1 MPKFDDT
8 IRQAILRATEI
19 AGSQA
24 ALCKKT
30 GLSTSIMSR
39 YLSGNVRYINPG
51 TWKLLVTHIAPY
63 LPDGFQPE
71 QTVSSGCC
79 EVIVKIVRR
88 LSEKEAVQALSM
100 MAAYFPEAAAA
111 ALDFP
116 LINRPQS
123 NPVEIDEAILNAM
136 KAAVKKSGSQLR
148 FAQVT
153 GIKQQNISRYLNRQ
167 VTFINAK
174 TWQLLA
180 PHLPG
185 FNNNNHKEN
194 DNA

>member
-1 MPKFDDT
+1 M
-8 IRQAILRATEI
+8 RACE
-19 AGSQA
+19 AMGGECALAAAVGCSQA
-24 ALCKKT
+24 Q
-30 GLSTSIMSR
+30 INR
-39 YLSGNVRYINPG
+39 YRSGVGAYIRPES
-51 TWKLLVTHIAPY
+51 WDKLYPHIAPY
-63 LPDGFQPE
+63 LPEDFQPK

-88 LSEKEAVQALSM
+88 LSEKEAVLALSM

-111 ALDFP
+111 AQDFP

-136 KAAVKKSGSQLR
+136 KAAVKKSGSQLH
-148 FAQVT
+148 FAQIT

-185 FNNNNHKEN
+185 FNNHKEE
-194 DNA
+194 

>member
-1 MPKFDDT
+1 MPKFNDT
-8 IRQAILRATEI
+8 IRQAVMRACE
-19 AGSQA
+19 AMGGECALAAAVGCSQA
-24 ALCKKT
+24 Q
-30 GLSTSIMSR
+30 INR
-39 YLSGNVRYINPG
+39 YRSGVGAYIRPES
-51 TWKLLVTHIAPY
+51 WDKLYPHIAPY
-63 LPDGFQPE
+63 LPEDFQPK

-88 LSEKEAVQALSM
+88 LSEKEAVLALSM

-111 ALDFP
+111 AQDFP

-136 KAAVKKSGSQLR
+136 KAAVKKSGSQLH
-148 FAQVT
+148 FAQIT

-185 FNNNNHKEN
+185 FNNHKEE
-194 DNA
+194 

>member
-8 IRQAILRATEI
+8 IRQAVMRACEI
-19 AGSQA
+19 AGSQT
-24 ALCKKT
+24 ALCRKT

-39 YLSGNVRYINPG
+39 YLNGDVRYINPG
-51 TWKLLVTHIAPY
+51 TWELLYPHIAPY
-63 LPDGFQPE
+63 LPEDFQPK

-88 LSEKEAVQALSM
+88 LSEKEAVLVLSM

-111 ALDFP
+111 AQDFP

-136 KAAVKKSGSQLR
+136 KAAVKKSGSQLH
-148 FAQVT
+148 FAQIT

-185 FNNNNHKEN
+185 FNNHKEEHR
-194 DNA
+194 